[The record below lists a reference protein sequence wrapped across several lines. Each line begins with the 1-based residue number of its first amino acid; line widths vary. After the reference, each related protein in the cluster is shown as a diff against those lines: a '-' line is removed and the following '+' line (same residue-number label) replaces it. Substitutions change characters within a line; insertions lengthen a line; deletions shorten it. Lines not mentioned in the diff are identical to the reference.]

1 MLKRIATTPAT
12 TVQGV
17 AVKVR
22 RLQEGIEM
30 GASEF
35 EQEMARTALEAL
47 ERLAEGGVS

>member
-1 MLKRIATTPAT
+1 MPAT

-22 RLQEGIEM
+22 RLEEGIDA

-35 EQEMARTALEAL
+35 EPDLARTAIEAL
-47 ERLAEGGVS
+47 DRLAKGRAS